1 VDYTSQ
7 PLVFKA
13 RKALRYVGLYGPRRT
28 RAKVESHYHMKRR
41 YPVLPSTPTS
51 SSENKHVA
59 ILGCGKYAFAQI
71 AYYLRKNFG
80 DVIYGAMDIDIER
93 AASLFERY
101 ALVMYTDDADA
112 LIGDPAVDTVFI
124 ASNHASHAEYAI
136 AAIKAGKTTHI
147 EKPHVVDDDQLRRLC
162 RAMDE
167 SAGRVALG
175 FNRPLSRI
183 GREIARRVAAEDGPS
198 MQNWFVAGHEI
209 PADHWY
215 FREEEG
221 GRILGN
227 LCHWTDFVLRL
238 VPEEHRYPIEINPTR
253 AEKADSDIAVT
264 YTFGDGSIAAITFS
278 AKGHTFEGVK
288 ERFAAH
294 RGNTLITMDDFKT
307 LDVQVVE
314 RRTRIHLRHRDHG
327 HDELIRSSYLL
338 GRDQAPGAS
347 TAYVWE
353 TGELFLKT
361 REALERAERLVLRP
375 FDPRVLVPTASSAG
389 TE

>member
-1 VDYTSQ
+1 
-7 PLVFKA
+7 
-13 RKALRYVGLYGPRRT
+13 
-28 RAKVESHYHMKRR
+28 
-41 YPVLPSTPTS
+41 
-51 SSENKHVA
+51 
-59 ILGCGKYAFAQI
+59 
-71 AYYLRKNFG
+71 
-80 DVIYGAMDIDIER
+80 
-93 AASLFERY
+93 
-101 ALVMYTDDADA
+101 
-112 LIGDPAVDTVFI
+112 
-124 ASNHASHAEYAI
+124 
-136 AAIKAGKTTHI
+136 
-147 EKPHVVDDDQLRRLC
+147 
-162 RAMDE
+162 
-167 SAGRVALG
+167 
-175 FNRPLSRI
+175 
-183 GREIARRVAAEDGPS
+183 
-198 MQNWFVAGHEI
+198 
-209 PADHWY
+209 
-215 FREEEG
+215 
-221 GRILGN
+221 
-227 LCHWTDFVLRL
+227 
-238 VPEEHRYPIEINPTR
+238 
-253 AEKADSDIAVT
+253 VT